1 MRWSDGF
8 CHKQKS
14 DVFVVGQGKGTLCF
28 RLQTKV
34 TSSFSPVHDGLCT
47 KGEGEV
53 KSCWKKLIVLF
64 GFLLSLQPSPSA
76 LVITQRRLQQL
87 SMPSEGEGCPTPATI
102 TAPNRWEVRPK
113 ALLFFHWA
121 PLLFYFAFSRP
132 TVFFFLVSVGVFC
145 LCFNWES

>member
-1 MRWSDGF
+1 MSLDFSVLYRQPTIFVEMTGM
-8 CHKQKS
+8 HETIRGLYHQQKS
-14 DVFVVGQGKGTLCF
+14 NVFVVGQGKGTLCSW
-28 RLQTKV
+28 LQTKL
-34 TSSFSPVHDGLCT
+34 TSSFSPVNDGFCT
-47 KGEGEV
+47 KGEV

-113 ALLFFHWA
+113 TQLFLHWS
-121 PLLFYFAFSRP
+121 PLLF
-132 TVFFFLVSVGVFC
+132 
-145 LCFNWES
+145 CF

>member
-53 KSCWKKLIVLF
+53 KSCWKNLIVLF

-102 TAPNRWEVRPK
+102 TAPNR
-113 ALLFFHWA
+113 
-121 PLLFYFAFSRP
+121 
-132 TVFFFLVSVGVFC
+132 
-145 LCFNWES
+145 